1 MCLREK
7 SNQEKKNNRQRAD
20 HKNETL
26 RPMCLSPHQ
35 AVKAMPCR
43 LEVEALV
50 PSATRGEGNALLRA
64 FRSKCRLAESDCD
77 VIAFQSG
84 WEARVLV
91 I

>member
-1 MCLREK
+1 MCLREEG
-7 SNQEKKNNRQRAD
+7 NQKKKNNRQRAD
-20 HKNETL
+20 YKNETL
-26 RPMCLSPHQ
+26 RPMCLSLPL

-43 LEVEALV
+43 LEVEAFV